1 MEIKIYK
8 PTVSLIGVSRH
19 FKGELAGRL
28 VSVYRD
34 QDIEKLQ
41 SLPVILILSLA
52 TKWTTEIDLGS
63 TGL

>member
-1 MEIKIYK
+1 METKIYK
-8 PTVSLIGVSRH
+8 PTVSLIGVSRY

-28 VSVYRD
+28 VSVYKD

-52 TKWTTEIDLGS
+52 TKWT
-63 TGL
+63 